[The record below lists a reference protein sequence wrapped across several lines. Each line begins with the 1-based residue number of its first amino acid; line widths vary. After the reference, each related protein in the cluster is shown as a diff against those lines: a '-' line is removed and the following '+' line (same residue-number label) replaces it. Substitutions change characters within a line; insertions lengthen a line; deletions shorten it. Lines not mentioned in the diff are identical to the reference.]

1 MINRKK
7 ILIALA
13 VIAVAAAAAIIAMR
27 ARKADNGQTVS
38 RIVAPSRGPIRI
50 AISATGTVLPYN
62 RLEIKPQ
69 INGRM
74 ERVLVQEGQLVRTGQ
89 IMGWMSSTERAAL
102 IDAARSQG
110 AGSVKY
116 WEGVI
121 REIPIVAPI
130 NGTVI
135 VRDIEPG
142 QAVSTATAILVLSDR
157 LIVKAEVDET
167 DIGRVK
173 KGQRVIIV
181 LDAYPDVTVGGRVDL
196 IEFES
201 KTVNNVTMY
210 EVNIV
215 PDSVPD
221 VYRSGMTADVSI
233 VERAKEDALLLPLD
247 AVVSDGDRNYAWVL
261 SGKSTKP
268 AKKEIRAG
276 MTDEQNIEIISGVT
290 AGDRVAV
297 MSNGVSLEA
306 KSSTNPFMPK
316 RPTEKKSGKTQ

>member
-1 MINRKK
+1 MINKK
-7 ILIALA
+7 KAII
-13 VIAVAAAAAIIAMR
+13 IGIAAAAVLAAIII
-27 ARKADNGQTVS
+27 
-38 RIVAPSRGPIRI
+38 IVAVRKKESGETIAKIETPVRGAIRVSI
-50 AISATGTVLPYN
+50 AATGTVLPYN

-74 ERVLVQEGQLVRTGQ
+74 ERVLVQEGQNVRTGQ

-121 REIPIVAPI
+121 KEIPIVAPI

-135 VRDIEPG
+135 VRNIEPG
-142 QAVSTATAILVLSDR
+142 QALSTATAILVLSDR

-167 DIGRVK
+167 DIGKVK
-173 KGQRVIIV
+173 KGQRVIIA
-181 LDAYPDVTVGGRVDL
+181 LDAYPDVKVNGTVDL

-210 EVNIV
+210 EVNII
-215 PDSVPD
+215 PDKVPD

-233 VERAKEDALLLPLD
+233 IEKAKENALLLPVD
-247 AVVSDGDRNYAWVL
+247 AVFSDGDKNYAWVL
-261 SGKSTKP
+261 SGNAKKP
-268 AKKEIRAG
+268 VKKEITVG
-276 MTDEQNIEIISGVT
+276 MTDDQNVEVVSGIT
-290 AGDRVAV
+290 SADRVAV

-306 KSSTNPFMPK
+306 KTSKNPFMPT
-316 RPTEKKSGKTQ
+316 RKKSTRMP

>member
-1 MINRKK
+1 MINKK
-7 ILIALA
+7 KAII
-13 VIAVAAAAAIIAMR
+13 IGIAAAAVLAAIIIIIAV
-27 ARKADNGQTVS
+27 RKKESGETIAKIETPVRGAIRVS
-38 RIVAPSRGPIRI
+38 I
-50 AISATGTVLPYN
+50 AATGTVLPYN

-74 ERVLVQEGQLVRTGQ
+74 ERVLVQEGQSVRTGQ

-121 REIPIVAPI
+121 KEIPIVAPI

-173 KGQRVIIV
+173 KGQRVIIA
-181 LDAYPDVTVGGRVDL
+181 LDAYPDVKVNGTVDL

-210 EVNIV
+210 EVNII
-215 PDSVPD
+215 PDKVPD
-221 VYRSGMTADVSI
+221 VYRSGH
-233 VERAKEDALLLPLD
+233 
-247 AVVSDGDRNYAWVL
+247 DR
-261 SGKSTKP
+261 GR
-268 AKKEIRAG
+268 EHH
-276 MTDEQNIEIISGVT
+276 
-290 AGDRVAV
+290 
-297 MSNGVSLEA
+297 
-306 KSSTNPFMPK
+306 
-316 RPTEKKSGKTQ
+316 

>member
-1 MINRKK
+1 MTNKK
-7 ILIALA
+7 KALVIGIA
-13 VIAVAAAAAIIAMR
+13 AVAVLAAIILIVVR
-27 ARKADNGQTVS
+27 KKDSGETIARIETPVRGAIRVS
-38 RIVAPSRGPIRI
+38 VA
-50 AISATGTVLPYN
+50 ATGTVLPYN

-74 ERVLVQEGQLVRTGQ
+74 ERVLVHEGQKVRTGQ

-121 REIPIVAPI
+121 KEIPIVAPI

-142 QAVSTATAILVLSDR
+142 QSVSTATAILVLSDR

-173 KGQRVIIV
+173 KGQRVIIT
-181 LDAYPDVTVGGRVDL
+181 LDAYPDVKVNGTVDL

-210 EVNIV
+210 EVNIIPDRV
-215 PDSVPD
+215 PE

-233 VERAKEDALLLPLD
+233 VEKAKEDALLLPVD
-247 AVVSDGDRNYAWVL
+247 AVLSDGNGYYAWVL
-261 SGKSTKP
+261 SGNSKKP
-268 AKKEIRAG
+268 VKKEIKVG
-276 MTDEQNIEIISGVT
+276 MTDEQHIEIVSGIT
-290 AGDRVAV
+290 AADRVAV
-297 MSNGVSLEA
+297 MSNNVSLEA
-306 KSSTNPFMPK
+306 KTSKNPFLPVRK
-316 RPTEKKSGKTQ
+316 RSGKTP

>member
-1 MINRKK
+1 MINKK
-7 ILIALA
+7 KAMILVVA
-13 VIAVAAAAAIIAMR
+13 AVAVLAAIILIVV
-27 ARKADNGQTVS
+27 RKKDSGENIS
-38 RIVAPSRGPIRI
+38 RIETPVRGSIRVSVA
-50 AISATGTVLPYN
+50 ATGTVLPYN

-74 ERVLVQEGQLVRTGQ
+74 ERVLVQEGQYVRTGQ

-110 AGSVKY
+110 AASVKY

-121 REIPIVAPI
+121 KEIPIVAPI

-142 QAVSTATAILVLSDR
+142 QAVLTTTAILVLSDR

-173 KGQRVIIV
+173 KGQRVIIT
-181 LDAYPDVTVGGRVDL
+181 LDAYPDVKVSGSVDL
-196 IEFES
+196 IEYES

-210 EVNIV
+210 EVNII
-215 PDSVPD
+215 PDRVPD

-233 VERAKEDALLLPLD
+233 IEKAKENALLIPVD
-247 AVVSDGDRNYAWVL
+247 AVISDGSSHYAWVL
-261 SGKSTKP
+261 SGSSKRP
-268 AKKEIRAG
+268 VKKEITVG
-276 MTDEQNIEIISGVT
+276 MADDQNIEIVSGISE
-290 AGDRVAV
+290 ADRVAV
-297 MSNGVSLEA
+297 MSNNVSLEA
-306 KSSTNPFMPK
+306 KNSKNPFMPQRK
-316 RPTEKKSGKTQ
+316 RAK

>member
-1 MINRKK
+1 MINKK
-7 ILIALA
+7 KAII
-13 VIAVAAAAAIIAMR
+13 IGIAAAAVLAAIII
-27 ARKADNGQTVS
+27 
-38 RIVAPSRGPIRI
+38 IVAVRKKESGETIAKIETPVRGAIRVSI
-50 AISATGTVLPYN
+50 AATGTVLPYN

-74 ERVLVQEGQLVRTGQ
+74 ERVLVQEGQNVRTGQ

-121 REIPIVAPI
+121 KEIPIVAPI

-135 VRDIEPG
+135 VRNIEPG
-142 QAVSTATAILVLSDR
+142 QALSTATAILVLSDR

-167 DIGRVK
+167 DIGKVK
-173 KGQRVIIV
+173 KGQRVIIA
-181 LDAYPDVTVGGRVDL
+181 LDAYPDVKVNGTVDL

-210 EVNIV
+210 EVNII
-215 PDSVPD
+215 PDKVPD

-233 VERAKEDALLLPLD
+233 IEKAKENALLLPVD
-247 AVVSDGDRNYAWVL
+247 AVFSDGDKNYAWVL
-261 SGKSTKP
+261 SGNAKKP
-268 AKKEIRAG
+268 VKKEITVG
-276 MTDEQNIEIISGVT
+276 MTDDQNIEVVSGIT
-290 AGDRVAV
+290 SADRVAV

-306 KSSTNPFMPK
+306 KTSKNPFMPI
-316 RPTEKKSGKTQ
+316 RKKSTRTP

>member
-1 MINRKK
+1 MINKK
-7 ILIALA
+7 KAII
-13 VIAVAAAAAIIAMR
+13 IGIAAAAVLAAIII
-27 ARKADNGQTVS
+27 
-38 RIVAPSRGPIRI
+38 IVAVRKKESGETIAKIETPVRGAIRVSI
-50 AISATGTVLPYN
+50 AATGTVLPYN

-74 ERVLVQEGQLVRTGQ
+74 ERVLVQEGQNVRTGQ

-121 REIPIVAPI
+121 KEIPIVAPI

-167 DIGRVK
+167 DIGKVK
-173 KGQRVIIV
+173 KGQRVIIA
-181 LDAYPDVTVGGRVDL
+181 LDAYPDVKVNGTVDL

-210 EVNIV
+210 EVNII
-215 PDSVPD
+215 PDKVPD

-233 VERAKEDALLLPLD
+233 IEKAKENALLLPVD
-247 AVVSDGDRNYAWVL
+247 AVFSDGDKNYAWVL
-261 SGKSTKP
+261 SGNAKKP
-268 AKKEIRAG
+268 VKKEITVG
-276 MTDEQNIEIISGVT
+276 MTDDQNVEVVSGIT
-290 AGDRVAV
+290 SADRVAV

-306 KSSTNPFMPK
+306 KTSKNPFMPI
-316 RPTEKKSGKTQ
+316 RKKSTRTP

>member
-1 MINRKK
+1 MINKK
-7 ILIALA
+7 KAII
-13 VIAVAAAAAIIAMR
+13 IGIAAAAVLAAIII
-27 ARKADNGQTVS
+27 
-38 RIVAPSRGPIRI
+38 IVAVRKKESGETIAKIETPVRGAIRVSI
-50 AISATGTVLPYN
+50 AATGTVLPYN

-74 ERVLVQEGQLVRTGQ
+74 ERVLVQEGQNVRTGQ

-121 REIPIVAPI
+121 KEIPIVAPI

-135 VRDIEPG
+135 VRNIEPG
-142 QAVSTATAILVLSDR
+142 QALSTATAILVLSDR

-167 DIGRVK
+167 DIGKVK
-173 KGQRVIIV
+173 KGQRVIIA
-181 LDAYPDVTVGGRVDL
+181 LDAYPDVKVNGTVDL

-210 EVNIV
+210 EVNII
-215 PDSVPD
+215 PDKVPD

-233 VERAKEDALLLPLD
+233 IEKAKENALLLPVD
-247 AVVSDGDRNYAWVL
+247 AVFSDGDKNYAWVL
-261 SGKSTKP
+261 SGNAKKP
-268 AKKEIRAG
+268 VKKEITVG
-276 MTDEQNIEIISGVT
+276 MTDDQNVEVVSGIT
-290 AGDRVAV
+290 SADRVAV

-306 KSSTNPFMPK
+306 KTSKNPFMPI
-316 RPTEKKSGKTQ
+316 RKKSTRTP

>member
-1 MINRKK
+1 MINKK
-7 ILIALA
+7 KAII
-13 VIAVAAAAAIIAMR
+13 IGIAAAAVLAAIII
-27 ARKADNGQTVS
+27 
-38 RIVAPSRGPIRI
+38 IVAVRKKESGETIAKIETPVRGAIRVSI
-50 AISATGTVLPYN
+50 AATGTVLPYN

-74 ERVLVQEGQLVRTGQ
+74 ERVLVQEGQNVRTGQ

-121 REIPIVAPI
+121 KEIPIVAPI

-135 VRDIEPG
+135 VRNIEPG
-142 QAVSTATAILVLSDR
+142 QALSTATAILVLSDR

-167 DIGRVK
+167 DIGKVK
-173 KGQRVIIV
+173 KGQRVIIA
-181 LDAYPDVTVGGRVDL
+181 LDAYPDVKVNGTVDL

-210 EVNIV
+210 EVNII
-215 PDSVPD
+215 PDKVPD

-233 VERAKEDALLLPLD
+233 IEKAKENALLLPVD
-247 AVVSDGDRNYAWVL
+247 AVFSDGDKNYAWVL
-261 SGKSTKP
+261 SGNAKKP
-268 AKKEIRAG
+268 VKKEITVG
-276 MTDEQNIEIISGVT
+276 MTDDQNVEVVSGIT
-290 AGDRVAV
+290 SADRVAV

-306 KSSTNPFMPK
+306 KTSKNPFMPT
-316 RPTEKKSGKTQ
+316 RKKSARTP